1 MQQII
6 IQLSGGIGL
15 FLLGMS
21 LMTDSLKAMAGESLR
36 QWLGRFTGSPF
47 KAMMSGIGFTL
58 VVQSSTATTLATIG
72 FVSAGVLSFT
82 QAIGI
87 IIGAN
92 IGTTSTGWMVALL
105 GLKFS
110 VSMIALPMVGIG
122 AMMKLLGQ
130 DRMALLGLC
139 LAGFGLL
146 FIGID
151 FLQSAMAG
159 FAEQVDLAQ
168 WSNDGLMT
176 RLILVLIGIVMTI
189 LLQSSSAAI
198 TATLAALAGGAI
210 DLPQALALVIGQNI
224 GTVATAVLA
233 AIGATV
239 SAKRTAAVHVVFNV
253 VTAVAAFF
261 VLMPVTIWQ
270 VRDGVL
276 ADWDNVLII
285 ALFHTAFSMMGAMIF
300 MPFTRGFQALLER
313 LIPERIDASNT
324 HYLDESL
331 FSMPAV
337 AIGAAKEAL
346 CRTAADTFHQF
357 TKACRGEMAGQQIDT
372 LPLDDCLIKVDDYLQ
387 KMPVPQSQTD
397 QERLMALLQLV
408 VYIRVIRE
416 DLANSAFI
424 DVLRGDFDENLAAAM
439 VQFEALTAYLNAMPK
454 RLPPEF
460 VSQFVAFD
468 DDMKA
473 QKSDVRLSIIE
484 HSAHTQH
491 SASDALNLIV
501 ARRWLDRLVKHTA
514 KMVILLG
521 K

>member
-1 MQQII
+1 
-6 IQLSGGIGL
+6 
-15 FLLGMS
+15 
-21 LMTDSLKAMAGESLR
+21 
-36 QWLGRFTGSPF
+36 
-47 KAMMSGIGFTL
+47 
-58 VVQSSTATTLATIG
+58 
-72 FVSAGVLSFT
+72 
-82 QAIGI
+82 
-87 IIGAN
+87 
-92 IGTTSTGWMVALL
+92 MV
-105 GLKFS
+105 
-110 VSMIALPMVGIG
+110 
-122 AMMKLLGQ
+122 
-130 DRMALLGLC
+130 C
-139 LAGFGLL
+139 
-146 FIGID
+146 
-151 FLQSAMAG
+151 
-159 FAEQVDLAQ
+159 
-168 WSNDGLMT
+168 
-176 RLILVLIGIVMTI
+176 
-189 LLQSSSAAI
+189 
-198 TATLAALAGGAI
+198 
-210 DLPQALALVIGQNI
+210 
-224 GTVATAVLA
+224 
-233 AIGATV
+233 
-239 SAKRTAAVHVVFNV
+239 
-253 VTAVAAFF
+253 
-261 VLMPVTIWQ
+261 WQ
-270 VRDGVL
+270 VRDGML

-285 ALFHTAFSMMGAMIF
+285 ALFHTAFSMMGAMLF
-300 MPFTRGFQALLER
+300 MPFTHQLQRLLER

-460 VSQFVAFD
+460 VSQFVAFG

-473 QKSDVRLSIIE
+473 QKIDVRLSIIE

-491 SASDALNLIV
+491 TASDALNLIV

>member
-1 MQQII
+1 MQEFLKI
-6 IQLSGGIGL
+6 LFASGQ
-15 FLLGMS
+15 
-21 LMTDSLKAMAGESLR
+21 K
-36 QWLGRFTGSPF
+36 
-47 KAMMSGIGFTL
+47 GFEL
-58 VVQSSTATTLATIG
+58 
-72 FVSAGVLSFT
+72 
-82 QAIGI
+82 
-87 IIGAN
+87 
-92 IGTTSTGWMVALL
+92 
-105 GLKFS
+105 
-110 VSMIALPMVGIG
+110 
-122 AMMKLLGQ
+122 
-130 DRMALLGLC
+130 
-139 LAGFGLL
+139 
-146 FIGID
+146 
-151 FLQSAMAG
+151 
-159 FAEQVDLAQ
+159 
-168 WSNDGLMT
+168 
-176 RLILVLIGIVMTI
+176 
-189 LLQSSSAAI
+189 
-198 TATLAALAGGAI
+198 
-210 DLPQALALVIGQNI
+210 
-224 GTVATAVLA
+224 
-233 AIGATV
+233 
-239 SAKRTAAVHVVFNV
+239 
-253 VTAVAAFF
+253 AFF

-285 ALFHTAFSMMGAMIF
+285 ALFHTAFSMMGAMLF
-300 MPFTRGFQALLER
+300 MPFTHQLQRLLER

-424 DVLRGDFDENLAAAM
+424 DVLRRDFDENLAAAV

-473 QKSDVRLSIIE
+473 QKIDVRLSIIE